1 MKYSLEMCLITL
13 AITATALNAQNPPD
27 TGRGEKGVKVALRT
41 NTLYDIALTPNIGL
55 ELGLGRGWSIGGN
68 VLYGWW
74 SDRRKFYW
82 RDFSADI
89 GVRKYF
95 GKKRELRDGS
105 TNGLTGHHVGLYAG
119 ITTYDFELGGRGY
132 ISDYRKDDWSRY
144 AGFDYGYSLPVAKS
158 LSLDFTVGVGYVGGR
173 YREYL
178 PAQVGSSDE
187 WHYEW
192 QATKDLSYFGPTR
205 LEVSLVWVIDI
216 PRKKKCNYENE

>member
-1 MKYSLEMCLITL
+1 MKYSLEMCLVTL
-13 AITATALNAQNPPD
+13 AITANTLQAQTPPETNKRDADEKLAL
-27 TGRGEKGVKVALRT
+27 KT
-41 NTLYDIALTPNIGL
+41 NILYDIAMMPNIGL
-55 ELGLGRGWSIGGN
+55 EASPGKGWSFTGN
-68 VLYGWW
+68 YMYGWG

-95 GKKRELRDGS
+95 GKKRKLRDGS

-144 AGFDYGYSLPVAKS
+144 AGFDYGYSLPLAKS
-158 LSLDFTVGVGYVGGR
+158 LNLDFTVGIGYVGGR

-178 PAQVGSSDE
+178 PTQIGSLDE

-192 QATKDLSYFGPTR
+192 QATKNLRYFGPTR
-205 LEVSLVWVIDI
+205 LEVSLVWILDI
-216 PRKKKCNYENE
+216 PHKKKCNYEN